1 MARCPNCSRE
11 APHDSRFCPA
21 CGTSFAS
28 AASAATRTSVP
39 NEMPTAASGVVSHPS
54 LDQSRFLPGA
64 MLDGRYRLHGLL
76 GRGGMGE
83 VYRADDLKLGQQVAL
98 KFLPR
103 ELDDDRGRL
112 NRFLNEVKLARQ
124 VSHPNVCRVYDV
136 GETGGQHYLSMEYVD
151 GEDLASLLRR
161 IGRLPKDKAA
171 QIARQICA
179 GLAAAHEQGI
189 LHRDLK
195 PANVM
200 IDGQG
205 RAKITD
211 FGLAGLEEAI
221 AGADVQ
227 SGTPAYMAP
236 EQISGK
242 EVTVKSD
249 IYSLGLLLYEIFT
262 GKRAFEAAT
271 LAELRRAQT
280 ETTPTSPSSLV
291 EGMDPAAE
299 RVILRCIEKPP
310 AGRPESA
317 LAVAAALPGGDPLAA
332 ALAAG
337 ETPSPEVVA
346 EAGGE
351 GGLLPAVA
359 LGCLAF
365 VLVATV
371 ALAALSERTS
381 MLGYVSL
388 DKPPQVLSDRASQI
402 LAEIGYDE
410 APVDTAY
417 HFDYEREYVRHVR
430 ENDES
435 ADRWAVLATNQP
447 PVYVF
452 DYRASPRLL
461 VPRGPN
467 GSVSGTDP
475 PPFVSGM
482 IRIQLGPEGRLR
494 DLSVVPPQV
503 DAASDEPPPELDWS
517 LLLVAAG
524 YDTAELTP
532 VESTWPPY
540 HHADARAAWTGVYP
554 DNPGVEVRLE
564 AAAYRGKPIS
574 FQTIEPW
581 TRPSRMQP
589 YEQTRG
595 EKAGQVVALSL
606 FIGIMIGASVLARRN
621 LRVGRGDRR
630 GAFRIAAVVLTVL
643 TINWLLTAHHV
654 PDLESELYM
663 IIVSL
668 GMSLFIVGLVWLMYV
683 ALEPFVRRRWP
694 DTLVSWNRLLAGRL
708 KDPLVGRDI
717 LIGSVISLAM
727 DLFGNLVHSAKGWLS
742 LPPPEPTQ
750 FAVGAL
756 LGGRHLVGQVFDSGL
771 GAVIVP
777 VGVLFLLVILRVVLR
792 QPWLATAAFV
802 LLFAT
807 LGGLQS
813 DTPAIDGVLGLVV
826 GSVFVFMLV
835 RFGLVTFA
843 AASFTGSMRSTCPL
857 TLDLSTWY
865 ASASIVCTGAVIAIT
880 LYAFYT
886 SLAGRPIFGEAL
898 AES

>member
-11 APHDSRFCPA
+11 APQDSRFCPA

-28 AASAATRTSVP
+28 GVS
-39 NEMPTAASGVVSHPS
+39 TAASGAVSHPS

-64 MLDGRYRLHGLL
+64 MLDGRYRIHGLL

-136 GETGGQHYLSMEYVD
+136 GEAGGQHYLSMEYVD

-221 AGADVQ
+221 AGPDVQ

-236 EQISGK
+236 EQIAGK

-249 IYSLGLLLYEIFT
+249 IYALGLLLYEIFT
-262 GKRAFEAAT
+262 GKRAFEATT

-280 ETTPTSPSSLV
+280 ESTPTSPSSLV

-351 GGLLPAVA
+351 GGLRPALA

-371 ALAALSERTS
+371 VLAALNDRTS
-381 MLGYVSL
+381 ILGYVSL
-388 DKPPQVLSDRASQI
+388 DKPPQVLADRSEQI
-402 LAEIGYDE
+402 LAGIGYDE
-410 APVDTAY
+410 PPVDVAY
-417 HFDYEREYVRHVR
+417 HFDYEREYVRHIR
-430 ENDES
+430 DNDES
-435 ADRWAVLATNQP
+435 ADRWEALASNQP

-452 DYRASPRLL
+452 DYRRSPRLL
-461 VPRGPN
+461 VPRNPG
-467 GSVSGTDP
+467 GFVGGTDP

-482 IRIQLGPEGRLR
+482 VRIRLDPEGRLR

-503 DAASDEPPPELDWS
+503 DDGNDAPSEPDWT
-517 LLLVAAG
+517 LLLAAAG
-524 YDTAELTP
+524 YDPEELTP

-540 HHADARAAWTGVYP
+540 HHADTRVAWTGVYP
-554 DNPGVEVRLE
+554 DNPDVEIRLE

-595 EKAGQVVALSL
+595 EKAGQIVALSI
-606 FIGIMIGASVLARRN
+606 FIGIVIGASVLARRN

-630 GAFRIAAVVLTVL
+630 GAFRIAAVVLVVL
-643 TINWLLTAHHV
+643 TMNWLLTAHHV
-654 PDLESELYM
+654 PDLNDELFM

-694 DTLVSWNRLLAGRL
+694 DTLVSWNRLLAGRF

-717 LIGSVISLAM
+717 LIGSAFSLAM
-727 DLFGNLVHSAKGWLS
+727 DLFGGLVYSATGWFS
-742 LPPPEPTQ
+742 FPPPEPQQ
-750 FAVGAL
+750 FDVGAL
-756 LGGRHLVGQVFDSGL
+756 LGGRHLVGEMFESGI
-771 GAVIVP
+771 GAVIIP
-777 VGVLFLLVILRVVLR
+777 VGVLFLFVILRVVLR
-792 QPWLATAAFV
+792 KPWLATGAFV

-807 LGGLQS
+807 LAALQA
-813 DTPAIDGVLGLVV
+813 DVPAIAAATGVIV
-826 GSVFVFMLV
+826 GSIFAVMLV

-843 AASFTGSMRSTCPL
+843 AAAFTGSMRETCPL
-857 TLDLSTWY
+857 TFDLSTWY
-865 ASASIVCTGAVIAIT
+865 ASSSVVCTGVVIAVT

-898 AES
+898 ADS